1 VVRKY
6 SWLNENCTA
15 PPSPTVNFICFW
27 TISYWTWWQFHG
39 GPSKRGVWLLGVF
52 FLQSQKIWQG
62 LKDFLHLSK
71 PKKGVGRRNNNF
83 FGVQEGVVTTSG
95 EYLKEEFAK
104 SYVLY
109 IR

>member
-1 VVRKY
+1 MVD
-6 SWLNENCTA
+6 
-15 PPSPTVNFICFW
+15 TVKEEFGCLECFF
-27 TISYWTWWQFHG
+27 SN
-39 GPSKRGVWLLGVF
+39 PK
-52 FLQSQKIWQG
+52 KIWQG

-71 PKKGVGRRNNNF
+71 PKKEVGRRNNNF